1 MTQRDDELVELTT
14 RPNELDAELV
24 RDVLRGGGIE
34 SVARVANGY
43 ALGVFGAS
51 SFNPICVLV
60 RRDELDA
67 ANRLLTTRREESV
80 DIDWA
85 EVDVGEPADEVARG
99 IAGKDDLDL
108 RPRGPT
114 LKTPVHAAPVIVGVL
129 VLLVIGATLGAAA
142 MLGTLAG
149 IVVVFA
155 LIVLLRG
162 KPRE

>member
-1 MTQRDDELVELTT
+1 LTQREDELVELTT

-24 RDVLRGGGIE
+24 REVLRGGGIE
-34 SVARVANGY
+34 SVARVANGF

-60 RRDELDA
+60 RRDELEA

-108 RPRGPT
+108 RRRGPM
-114 LKTPVHAAPVIVGVL
+114 LKTPTHIAPVLVGVL
-129 VLLVIGATLGAAA
+129 VLLLIGGVLGGAA
-142 MLGTLAG
+142 MLATLAG
-149 IVVVFA
+149 IVVVVA
-155 LIVLLRG
+155 LIVLVRR
-162 KPRE
+162 KH